1 MNTNY
6 ERRIKKILWRRL
18 TNKLEKDLNR
28 ILKSIDSDI
37 WNVFGDFLNNF
48 KWLKDEEIRELN
60 LNMASC
66 IEQKSNINLDD
77 TWMPVAELEFYDWYW
92 KTFTD
97 EENQIYRN
105 SIEDNLNERHERA
118 MIGFRKLMGEHGDFF
133 RLRWN
138 YLSSYFNLIV
148 DKYDIDDVKKADFD
162 LDTLE
167 KDWEFLINFKNEI
180 ENLDKLKKW
189 YIIRNLWD
197 IDETRDYLLSLLGYL
212 TRNKRLF
219 ILNSMIKNKDEAV
232 LLKRLNEIII
242 DFDLDEFLKE
252 AALSNTVFV
261 DIYNKRTYGQWY
273 KEDDMWPILEYLWKK
288 YKKPDEFLEDDI
300 EKIYRSIWVRKIK
313 LDKIYEFHN
322 FVITK
327 KEAIGS
333 EKSRVKTIFRE
344 ALEFW
349 HIPYFLDIYYNIG
362 NETYQKKFKEAL
374 RILWV
379 RFRG

>member
-1 MNTNY
+1 
-6 ERRIKKILWRRL
+6 
-18 TNKLEKDLNR
+18 
-28 ILKSIDSDI
+28 
-37 WNVFGDFLNNF
+37 
-48 KWLKDEEIRELN
+48 
-60 LNMASC
+60 
-66 IEQKSNINLDD
+66 
-77 TWMPVAELEFYDWYW
+77 
-92 KTFTD
+92 
-97 EENQIYRN
+97 
-105 SIEDNLNERHERA
+105 
-118 MIGFRKLMGEHGDFF
+118 FF